1 MMHITTRQGTL
12 EDIPAV
18 FELVKELAIFERALD
33 QVSNNVDKM
42 SRDYKEKLFDFFVAE
57 TEGKIVGL
65 SLYYFRY
72 STWKGKRLYMEDIIV
87 TEEMRGNG
95 IGKLLFD
102 ATVAAA
108 KKTGATGMM
117 WQVLDWNTS
126 AVGFY
131 RKYGT
136 NFDDEWIN
144 CNLDF

>member
-1 MMHITTRQGTL
+1 MTVSTRQGTVA
-12 EDIPAV
+12 DIPAI
-18 FELVKELAIFERALD
+18 FELVKELAVYERALN
-33 QVSNNVDKM
+33 QVSNNVEKM
-42 SRDYKEKLFDFFVAE
+42 TRDYNEKLYDFFVAE
-57 TEGKIVGL
+57 SDSKIIGL

-87 TEEMRGNG
+87 TESMRGNG
-95 IGKLLFD
+95 IGKILFD

-108 KKTGATGMM
+108 KQTGCTGML

-136 NFDDEWIN
+136 NFDNEWIN
-144 CNLDF
+144 CSLDF

>member
-1 MMHITTRQGTL
+1 MTVTTRQGTV
-12 EDIPAV
+12 EDIPAI
-18 FELVKELAIFERALD
+18 FELVKELAVYERALN
-33 QVSNNVDKM
+33 QVTNSAEKM
-42 SRDYKEKLFDFFVAE
+42 TRDYHEKLFDFFVAE
-57 TEGKIVGL
+57 HESKIIGL

-87 TEEMRGNG
+87 TESMRGNG
-95 IGKLLFD
+95 IGKILFD

-108 KKTGATGMM
+108 KQTGCTGML

-136 NFDDEWIN
+136 NFDNEWIN
-144 CNLDF
+144 CSLDF

>member
-1 MMHITTRQGTL
+1 MTISTRQGTV

-18 FELVKELAIFERALD
+18 FELVKELAVYERALN
-33 QVSNNVDKM
+33 QVTNNVEKM
-42 SRDYKEKLFDFFVAE
+42 TRDYHDKLYDFFVAE
-57 TEGKIVGL
+57 SDSKIIGL

-87 TEEMRGNG
+87 TESMRGNG
-95 IGKLLFD
+95 IGKILFD

-108 KKTGATGMM
+108 KQTGCTGML

-136 NFDDEWIN
+136 NFDNEWIN
-144 CNLDF
+144 CSLDF

>member
-1 MMHITTRQGTL
+1 MNFTTRQGTRA
-12 EDIPAV
+12 DIPAA
-18 FELVKELAIFERALD
+18 FELVKELAVFERALD
-33 QVSNNVDKM
+33 QVSNNLDQM
-42 SRDYKEKLFDFFVAE
+42 NRDYDDKLYDFFVAE
-57 TEGKIVGL
+57 AEGKIVGM

-87 TEEMRGNG
+87 TESMRRNG

-102 ATVAAA
+102 ATVKAAHD
-108 KKTGATGMM
+108 TQCTGMM
-117 WQVLDWNTS
+117 WQVLDWNIS

-136 NFDDEWIN
+136 RFDDEWIN